1 MLHRH
6 ADFTSGAHQPEP
18 DEPVRRQLGVNCV
31 GKGLSTFASQRLC
44 LTALAMEWS
53 VEVSKRYTVPT

>member
-18 DEPVRRQLGVNCV
+18 DEPVRRQLCGKKAIHFCFTTPLPNSPDRGVDRE
-31 GKGLSTFASQRLC
+31 G
-44 LTALAMEWS
+44 
-53 VEVSKRYTVPT
+53 